1 MLSDIEIAQK
11 NVLLPVDDIASK
23 IGIKR
28 DDLVMYGKFKAKLS
42 LESLYKYAGL
52 GSGSKS
58 NLILVTAITPTPAGE
73 GKSTVSIGLGDA
85 LRCIGKN
92 SVVALREPSLGPCFG
107 IKGGL
112 VEGGIPRSYLWR
124 ILIFTSRGTFMQFRL
139 LQI

>member
-42 LESLYKYAGL
+42 LEALYNYAGL
-52 GSGSKS
+52 GSESKS
-58 NLILVTAITPTPAGE
+58 KLVLVTAITPTPAGE

-85 LRCIGKN
+85 LR
-92 SVVALREPSLGPCFG
+92 STTPPSTRARSPPDAYRKQLCSRPARPHYGPTTRPQG
-107 IKGGL
+107 GGL
-112 VEGGIPRSYLWR
+112 RRGEFPDRTYGGY
-124 ILIFTSRGTFMQFRL
+124 
-139 LQI
+139 

>member
-42 LESLYKYAGL
+42 LESLYKYADL

-85 LRCIGKN
+85 LRCIGKK
-92 SVVALREPSLGPCFG
+92 SVVALREPSFGPCLG
-107 IKGGL
+107 IKGGGL
-112 VEGGIPRSYLWR
+112 WRLTRTYLWR
-124 ILIFTSRGTFMQFRL
+124 ILNVTSRGTFMQFRL

>member
-42 LESLYKYAGL
+42 LEALYNYAGL
-52 GSGSKS
+52 GSESKS
-58 NLILVTAITPTPAGE
+58 KLVLVTAITPTPAGE

-107 IKGGL
+107 IKGG
-112 VEGGIPRSYLWR
+112 GLWR
-124 ILIFTSRGTFMQFRL
+124 GVFPDRTYGGY
-139 LQI
+139 